1 MNDERLLFDQNK
13 NPSVFVK
20 PNDANSTDNGGY
32 DYQADNQYG
41 INGYDHA
48 DSQYN
53 RYIWTSSW

>member
-20 PNDANSTDNGGY
+20 PNDANSTDNGEY

-41 INGYDHA
+41 VNGYDHA

-53 RYIWTSSW
+53 RYI